1 MRQYRVFTKRFVK
14 SPCLNT
20 SKELEKFR
28 MYDHDQNDIVS
39 WQEILEHHREVLK
52 NPKKPFQK
60 RINQLIEKCD
70 TNKNIALD
78 WSELSNL

>member
-1 MRQYRVFTKRFVK
+1 
-14 SPCLNT
+14 
-20 SKELEKFR
+20 
-28 MYDHDQNDIVS
+28 MYDTDKNEIVS
-39 WQEILEHHREVLK
+39 WQEILEHHREVMK

-78 WSELSNL
+78 WSELSNM

>member
-1 MRQYRVFTKRFVK
+1 M
-14 SPCLNT
+14 NT